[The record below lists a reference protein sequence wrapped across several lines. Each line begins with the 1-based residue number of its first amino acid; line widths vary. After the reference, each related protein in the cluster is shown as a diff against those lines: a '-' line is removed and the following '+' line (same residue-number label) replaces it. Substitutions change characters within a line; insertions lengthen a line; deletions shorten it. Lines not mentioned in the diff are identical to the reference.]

1 MGADQ
6 YLFRLKQGRFKMLKA
21 GSLAQIYQRGLRLL
35 ACLLYSSILKKM
47 ACLNFISMN
56 IGYYQSVFL
65 KYTKNL

>member
-1 MGADQ
+1 
-6 YLFRLKQGRFKMLKA
+6 MLKA

-56 IGYYQSVFL
+56 IRYYQSVFL